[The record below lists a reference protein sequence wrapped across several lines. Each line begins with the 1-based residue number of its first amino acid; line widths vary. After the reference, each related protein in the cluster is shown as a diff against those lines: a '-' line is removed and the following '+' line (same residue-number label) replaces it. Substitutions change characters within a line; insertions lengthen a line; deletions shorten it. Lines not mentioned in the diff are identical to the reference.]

1 MIKFGLIG
9 SGFMADTWLRVGLNS
24 QVASVVGVSGGRTAE
39 SFAKANS
46 INLYQSV
53 NDLCGSETL
62 DAVIVT
68 SPEQFHF
75 EQAKSAILAKK
86 HVLVEKPFTISVAE
100 VKELLEL
107 ARDSNVVIGVV
118 SQNRNRFALRTAK
131 ALILE
136 GQIGELHF
144 INVAGDVE
152 YWWGLGDD
160 GSWKKKLDQ
169 LNLWASWASHACD
182 LINFLSDDSAVSVFA
197 TANRE
202 DKPPLNRNV
211 GAIFT
216 MSKGIMSVVHLSHT
230 EFVPK
235 RRPTMEFEIIGSKGI
250 LKFDTHGSVEL
261 RNPGS
266 SKRYGAEL
274 DQKQGQISYL
284 DKSVVLNPIRLGAY
298 QAQLDDFAN
307 AVMTKSI
314 PEVDGI
320 AGLKTQLMVCGALE
334 SIETGKLISTSF
346 SDHALQQAV

>member
-1 MIKFGLIG
+1 
-9 SGFMADTWLRVGLNS
+9 MADTWLRVGLNS
-24 QVASVVGVSGGRTAE
+24 QVASVIGVSGGRTAE

-46 INLYQSV
+46 IDLYQSV
-53 NDLCGSETL
+53 RDLCESETL

-144 INVAGDVE
+144 INVAGDV
-152 YWWGLGDD
+152 
-160 GSWKKKLDQ
+160 KLDQ

-211 GAIFT
+211 GAIFK

-235 RRPTMEFEIIGSKGI
+235 RRPTMEFEIIGTEGI

-261 RNPGS
+261 RKPGS
-266 SKRYGAEL
+266 SERYGAEL

-346 SDHALQQAV
+346 SDHALQQTF

>member
-24 QVASVVGVSGGRTAE
+24 QVASVIGVSGGRTAE

-144 INVAGDVE
+144 LNVAGDVE

-197 TANRE
+197 TANQE
-202 DKPPLNRNV
+202 DIPPLNRNV
-211 GAIFT
+211 GAIFK

-235 RRPTMEFEIIGSKGI
+235 RRPTMEFEIIGTEGV

-261 RNPGS
+261 RKPGS

-298 QAQLDDFAN
+298 QAQLDDFAS
-307 AVMTKSI
+307 AVMTKSV

-334 SIETGKLISTSF
+334 SIETGKLISTSIGDDA
-346 SDHALQQAV
+346 SQQAV